1 MTHDS
6 TSLDS
11 GAFPRAHGPAVLHAS
26 IRTQPDDFL
35 VEEDLGFAA
44 SGAGEHLFLVV
55 EKRGANTAWV
65 AQQLAR
71 WAGVAPFAVSYAG
84 LKDRHAV
91 TRQAFTVHLPKR
103 QSPPI
108 ETLQH
113 ADFRVLASDWH
124 ARKLP
129 KGALRGNRFVLR
141 LRALTGEREAIETR
155 LQAIAQRGVPNAF
168 GEQRF
173 GRNGGNIE
181 QARAM
186 FAGRRRVQRDTRSI
200 LLSAVRSTIF
210 NAVLAERIGDASWER
225 GMDGEVWMLDGTH
238 SVFGP
243 EPGTPELQ
251 ARAAA
256 LDIHPTGPLWGEG
269 EPRCTDA
276 VRTLEQAVAGRHAD
290 LVDGLVAARM
300 KHERRSLR
308 LPVRE
313 LAWTWSDDT
322 LELRFWLPSG
332 AYATTVLHE
341 LGDVVDAHAA
351 TPAGDPDP
359 AVAPDPVA

>member
-1 MTHDS
+1 M
-6 TSLDS
+6 S
-11 GAFPRAHGPAVLHAS
+11 GDGAAFPRAHGPAVLRARM
-26 IRTQPDDFL
+26 RTQPEDFV
-35 VEEDLGFAA
+35 VEEDLGFAP

-103 QSPPI
+103 QSPSVD
-108 ETLQH
+108 TLQH
-113 ADFRVLASDWH
+113 PDFRLLVADWH

-129 KGALRGNRFVLR
+129 KGALRGNRFTLR
-141 LRALTGEREAIETR
+141 LRGVHGEHAAVDRR
-155 LQAIAQRGVPNAF
+155 LAAIAALGVPNAF

-173 GRNGGNIE
+173 GRGGGNLD

-186 FAGRRRVQRDTRSI
+186 FAGRRVQRETRSI
-200 LLSAVRSTIF
+200 LLSAARSAIF
-210 NAVLAERIGDASWER
+210 NAVLAERIDDGSWAR
-225 GMDGEVWMLDGTH
+225 GLDGEVWMLDGTH

-243 EPGTPELQ
+243 EPMDEALR

-269 EPRCTDA
+269 EPRCTGA
-276 VRTLEQAVAGRHAD
+276 VRGIELAVAACHPD
-290 LVDGLVAARM
+290 LVDGLAAARL

-313 LAWTWSDDT
+313 LAWSWAGDT
-322 LELRFWLPSG
+322 LELRFWLQAG
-332 AYATTVLHE
+332 AYATTVLHA
-341 LGDVVDAHAA
+341 LGDIADAQAA
-351 TPAGDPDP
+351 ADAGT
-359 AVAPDPVA
+359 AAAPGADATDA